1 MFAWFLAGSGARLCE
16 RSRLLLST
24 CLLPG
29 GVSPVGDI
37 ALRTPADAR
46 VCIRAPPSVR
56 GLRPLPAGRA
66 AGARGAAKRGVKM
79 KPGSLLHRD
88 QNVKERS
95 PGLRAPAARSAPWAA
110 RAVAARCLRKF
121 SFFCHP
127 WRLLFD
133 HFFIVAAL
141 GPESVP
147 LICGLHGSMRWE

>member
-1 MFAWFLAGSGARLCE
+1 VLQKEAPAIKPAVF
-16 RSRLLLST
+16 
-24 CLLPG
+24 
-29 GVSPVGDI
+29 SP
-37 ALRTPADAR
+37 
-46 VCIRAPPSVR
+46 RAQ
-56 GLRPLPAGRA
+56 
-66 AGARGAAKRGVKM
+66 KVKVH
-79 KPGSLLHRD
+79 K
-88 QNVKERS
+88 
-95 PGLRAPAARSAPWAA
+95 PGLRAPAARSAPPAA